1 MAEKTTAPAT
11 RPMLT
16 DIFVGGAREGWN
28 MGVGS
33 IIPNV
38 MMAFIIIKALQ
49 ITGAM
54 AFFGKLF
61 APIMAIFG
69 LPGEAAAVLMA
80 SYMSAGGGV
89 GVMISLFSDGLLT
102 GEHIAILAPANFLM
116 GSTVQY
122 AGRLL
127 GVVNIDARF
136 YPLMF
141 GIVTLNGFLAMLMMR
156 ILI

>member
-1 MAEKTTAPAT
+1 MAEKAQKQ
-11 RPMLT
+11 MLT
-16 DIFVGGAREGWN
+16 DIFVGGAREGWS

-38 MMAFIIIKALQ
+38 MMAFIVIKALS

-54 AFFGKLF
+54 SLFGNLF
-61 APIMAIFG
+61 APIMGLFG
-69 LPGEAAAVLMA
+69 VPGEGAAVLMA
-80 SYMSAGGGV
+80 SFMSAGGGV
-89 GVMISLFSDGLLT
+89 GVIMSLFAEGVLT
-102 GEHIAILAPANFLM
+102 GEHIAILAPANYLM

-127 GVVNIDARF
+127 GVVNIEARF
-136 YPLMF
+136 YPIMF
-141 GIVTLNGFLAMLMMR
+141 GLVTLNGFIAMLLMR

>member
-1 MAEKTTAPAT
+1 MAEKAQKQ
-11 RPMLT
+11 MLT
-16 DIFVGGAREGWN
+16 DIFVGGAREGWH

-38 MMAFIIIKALQ
+38 MMAFIVIKALS

-54 AFFGKLF
+54 ELFGNLF
-61 APIMAIFG
+61 APIMALFG
-69 LPGEAAAVLMA
+69 VPGEGAAVLMA
-80 SYMSAGGGV
+80 AFMSAGGGV
-89 GVMISLFSDGLLT
+89 GVIMSLFAEGVLT
-102 GEHIAILAPANFLM
+102 GEHIAILAPANYLM

-127 GVVNIDARF
+127 GVVNIEARF
-136 YPLMF
+136 YPIMF
-141 GIVTLNGFLAMLMMR
+141 GLVTLNGFIAMLLMR

>member
-1 MAEKTTAPAT
+1 MAEKTQK
-11 RPMLT
+11 PMIT

-38 MMAFIIIKALQ
+38 MMAFIIIKALT

-54 AFFGKLF
+54 EMFGNVF
-61 APIMAIFG
+61 APVMALFG
-69 LPGEAAAVLMA
+69 VPGEGAAVLMA
-80 SYMSAGGGV
+80 AFMSAGGGV
-89 GVMISLFSDGLLT
+89 GVMMSMFAEGILT
-102 GEHIAILAPANFLM
+102 GEHLAILAPANYLM

-127 GVVNIDARF
+127 GVVNIEGRF

-141 GIVTLNGFLAMLMMR
+141 GLVTLNGFVAMLLMR

>member
-1 MAEKTTAPAT
+1 MADKAPK
-11 RPMLT
+11 PMIT

-38 MMAFIIIKALQ
+38 MMAFIVIKALS

-54 AFFGKLF
+54 ELFGNLF
-61 APIMAIFG
+61 APLMALFG
-69 LPGEAAAVLMA
+69 VPGEGAAVLMA
-80 SYMSAGGGV
+80 AFMSAGGGV
-89 GVMISLFSDGLLT
+89 GVMMSLFAEGVLT
-102 GEHIAILAPANFLM
+102 GEHLAILAPANYLM

-127 GVVNIDARF
+127 GVVKIEARF

-141 GIVTLNGFLAMLMMR
+141 GLVTLNGFVAMLLMR

>member
-1 MAEKTTAPAT
+1 MSEKVKK
-11 RPMLT
+11 PMLT

-38 MMAFIIIKALQ
+38 MMAFIVIKALT

-54 AFFGKLF
+54 DLFGQLF
-61 APIMAIFG
+61 APVMALFG
-69 LPGEAAAVLMA
+69 VPGEGAAVLMA

-89 GVMISLFSDGLLT
+89 GVMMSLFADGVLT
-102 GEHIAILAPANFLM
+102 GEHLAILAPANYLM

-127 GVVNIDARF
+127 GVVNIDGRF
-136 YPLMF
+136 YPIMF
-141 GIVTLNGFLAMLMMR
+141 GIVTLNGLIAMLLMR

>member
-1 MAEKTTAPAT
+1 MAENTQK
-11 RPMLT
+11 PMIT

-38 MMAFIIIKALQ
+38 MMAFIIIKAL
-49 ITGAM
+49 TLTCAM
-54 AFFGKLF
+54 EMFGNIF
-61 APIMAIFG
+61 APVMALFG
-69 LPGEAAAVLMA
+69 VPGEGAAVLMA
-80 SYMSAGGGV
+80 AFMSAGGGV
-89 GVMISLFSDGLLT
+89 GVMMSMFAEGILT
-102 GEHIAILAPANFLM
+102 GEHLAILAPANYLM

-127 GVVNIDARF
+127 GVVNIEGRF

-141 GIVTLNGFLAMLMMR
+141 GLVTLNGFVAMLLMR

>member
-1 MAEKTTAPAT
+1 MAEKVQKQ
-11 RPMLT
+11 MLT

-38 MMAFIIIKALQ
+38 MMAFIVIKALS

-54 AFFGKLF
+54 ELFGNVF
-61 APIMAIFG
+61 APVMALFG
-69 LPGEAAAVLMA
+69 VPGEGAAVLMA
-80 SYMSAGGGV
+80 SFMSAGGGV
-89 GVMISLFSDGLLT
+89 GVMMSLFAEGLLS
-102 GEHIAILAPANFLM
+102 GEHLAILAPANYLM

-127 GVVNIDARF
+127 GVVNIEGRF

-141 GIVTLNGFLAMLMMR
+141 GLVTLNGFVAMLLMR

>member
-1 MAEKTTAPAT
+1 MAEKAQKQ
-11 RPMLT
+11 MLT

-38 MMAFIIIKALQ
+38 MMAFIVIKALS

-54 AFFGKLF
+54 ELFGNLF
-61 APIMAIFG
+61 APVMALFG
-69 LPGEAAAVLMA
+69 VPGEGAAVLMA
-80 SYMSAGGGV
+80 AFMSAGGGV
-89 GVMISLFSDGLLT
+89 GVMMSLFAEGILS
-102 GEHIAILAPANFLM
+102 GEHLAILAPANYLM

-127 GVVNIDARF
+127 GVVNIDGRF

-141 GIVTLNGFLAMLMMR
+141 GLVTINGFIAMSLMR
-156 ILI
+156 IFI

>member
-1 MAEKTTAPAT
+1 MAEKAQK
-11 RPMLT
+11 PMIT

-38 MMAFIIIKALQ
+38 MMAFIIIKALT

-54 AFFGKLF
+54 EMFGTIF
-61 APIMAIFG
+61 APVMALFG
-69 LPGEAAAVLMA
+69 VPGEGAAVLMA
-80 SYMSAGGGV
+80 AFMSAGGGV
-89 GVMISLFSDGLLT
+89 GVMMSMFAEGILT
-102 GEHIAILAPANFLM
+102 GEHLAILAPANYLM

-127 GVVNIDARF
+127 GVVNIEGRF

-141 GIVTLNGFLAMLMMR
+141 GLVTLNGFVAMLLMR

>member
-1 MAEKTTAPAT
+1 MAEKAQKQ
-11 RPMLT
+11 MLT

-38 MMAFIIIKALQ
+38 MMAFIVIKALS

-54 AFFGKLF
+54 ELFGNLF
-61 APIMAIFG
+61 APLMGLFG
-69 LPGEAAAVLMA
+69 VPGEGAAVLMA
-80 SYMSAGGGV
+80 SFMSAGGGV
-89 GVMISLFSDGLLT
+89 GVMMSLFADGVLS
-102 GEHIAILAPANFLM
+102 GEHLAILAPANYLM

-127 GVVNIDARF
+127 GVVSIEARF
-136 YPLMF
+136 YPIMF
-141 GIVTLNGFLAMLMMR
+141 GLVTLNGFIAMLLMR
-156 ILI
+156 VLI

>member
-1 MAEKTTAPAT
+1 MAEKAQKQ
-11 RPMLT
+11 MLT
-16 DIFVGGAREGWN
+16 DIFVGGAREGWG

-38 MMAFIIIKALQ
+38 MMAFIVIKALS

-54 AFFGKLF
+54 DLFGNLF
-61 APIMAIFG
+61 APVMALFG
-69 LPGEAAAVLMA
+69 VPGEGAAVLMA
-80 SYMSAGGGV
+80 SFMSAGGGV
-89 GVMISLFSDGLLT
+89 GVIMSLFAEGVLT
-102 GEHIAILAPANFLM
+102 GEHIAILAPANYLM

-127 GVVNIDARF
+127 GVVNIEARF
-136 YPLMF
+136 YPIMF
-141 GIVTLNGFLAMLMMR
+141 GLVTLNGFIAMLLMR

>member
-1 MAEKTTAPAT
+1 MAEKTASK
-11 RPMLT
+11 PMLT

-28 MGVGS
+28 MGVSS

-54 AFFGKLF
+54 DFFGAVF
-61 APIMAIFG
+61 APLMGLFG
-69 LPGEAAAVLMA
+69 LPGEAATVLMA
-80 SYMSAGGGV
+80 SFMSAGGGV
-89 GVMISLFSDGLLT
+89 GVMMSLFIDGLLT
-102 GEHIAILAPANFLM
+102 GEHLAILAPANFLM

-141 GIVTLNGFLAMLMMR
+141 GIVTLNGFVAMLLMR

>member
-1 MAEKTTAPAT
+1 MAEKVQKQ
-11 RPMLT
+11 MLT

-33 IIPNV
+33 MIPNV
-38 MMAFIIIKALQ
+38 MMAFIVIKALN

-54 AFFGKLF
+54 ELFGSLF
-61 APIMAIFG
+61 APIMGLFG
-69 LPGEAAAVLMA
+69 VPGEGAAVLMA
-80 SYMSAGGGV
+80 AFMSAGGGV
-89 GVMISLFSDGLLT
+89 GVMMSLFAEGLIS
-102 GEHIAILAPANFLM
+102 GEHIAILAPANYLM

-127 GVVNIDARF
+127 GVVNIDGRF

-141 GIVTLNGFLAMLMMR
+141 GLVTLNGFIAMTLMR